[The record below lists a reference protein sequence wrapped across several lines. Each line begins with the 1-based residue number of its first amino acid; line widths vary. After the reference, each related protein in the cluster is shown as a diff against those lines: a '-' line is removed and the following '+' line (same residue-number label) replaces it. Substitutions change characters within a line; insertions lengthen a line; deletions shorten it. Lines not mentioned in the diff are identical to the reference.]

1 MSEQRG
7 GSMNGKVHDYIK
19 LGYLT
24 IVLSVLVYFT
34 QGILLNADI
43 ISNRITFIQ
52 VDVSLWLFFLGLLV
66 LAKGR
71 KQIVL
76 DKIVSGE
83 SANLRNKT
91 KKRDKTKKNDVNS
104 KTEKE
109 DVHFSYELYRIV
121 FLSLLLS
128 TFVGIMI
135 EAPEKSLDLSMLAP
149 EYLSLFFP
157 VIIGILIYREAYI
170 FRNRFERRSQIL
182 AYCIIFT
189 LSITILSLY
198 YEIVPILMK
207 AKSYQDFVALYAKN
221 AISYPISITIL
232 CALYPWFYESLS
244 IKHSNIRHFPLFFA
258 FLFYL
263 LLALVNL
270 EKLLGIHVVIIFWS
284 IYFVIF
290 IIIRVVTNHRP
301 AYEKE
306 WREKLRKAKL
316 LK

>member
-121 FLSLLLS
+121 FLSL
-128 TFVGIMI
+128 
-135 EAPEKSLDLSMLAP
+135 
-149 EYLSLFFP
+149 
-157 VIIGILIYREAYI
+157 I
-170 FRNRFERRSQIL
+170 F
-182 AYCIIFT
+182 
-189 LSITILSLY
+189 
-198 YEIVPILMK
+198 
-207 AKSYQDFVALYAKN
+207 
-221 AISYPISITIL
+221 
-232 CALYPWFYESLS
+232 
-244 IKHSNIRHFPLFFA
+244 
-258 FLFYL
+258 
-263 LLALVNL
+263 
-270 EKLLGIHVVIIFWS
+270 
-284 IYFVIF
+284 
-290 IIIRVVTNHRP
+290 
-301 AYEKE
+301 
-306 WREKLRKAKL
+306 
-316 LK
+316 